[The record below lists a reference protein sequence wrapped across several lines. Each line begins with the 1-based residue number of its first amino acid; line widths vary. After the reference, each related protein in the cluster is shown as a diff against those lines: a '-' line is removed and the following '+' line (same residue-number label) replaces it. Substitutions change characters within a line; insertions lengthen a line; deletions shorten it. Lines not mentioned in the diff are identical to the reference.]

1 MAARRKQMKRR
12 VEGWKAKSW
21 YNVYAPDSFNK
32 AYIGNTISADPE
44 IVRGRVILTT
54 LGEITND
61 YSKQHIKMRFKV
73 QNVAGDAGYTE
84 FVGHEITKDYMRGL
98 VKRRSSRIDTLLL
111 LTTKDGRKV
120 RPTIT
125 TLTINRAN
133 ISQAHA
139 IRSSIAEF
147 MKKKAAETE
156 FETFVKEMVM
166 GDVARDVF
174 KAVKTIY
181 PVRRVEI
188 IKSKVEEGRA
198 TPRVAA

>member
-21 YNVYAPDSFNK
+21 YNVYAPDSFDRT
-32 AYIGNTISADPE
+32 YIGYTISGDPE
-44 IVRGRVILTT
+44 TVRGRVLQTT

-61 YSKQHIKMRFKV
+61 YGKQHIKMRFKV

-98 VKRRSSRIDTLLL
+98 VKRRSSRIDTLVL

-120 RPTIT
+120 RPTVT

-139 IRSSIAEF
+139 IRAAIAEF

-156 FETFVKEMVM
+156 FERFVKEMVM
-166 GDVARDVF
+166 GDVARDIF
-174 KAVKTIY
+174 KEVKTIY

-188 IKSKVEEGRA
+188 IKSKIEEGPR

>member
-1 MAARRKQMKRR
+1 MAVRRKQMKRR

-21 YNVYAPDSFNK
+21 YNVYAPDSFDR
-32 AYIGNTISADPE
+32 AYIGNTISGDPE
-44 IVRGRVILTT
+44 TVRGRVIQTT

-61 YSKQHIKMRFKV
+61 YGKQHIKMRFKV
-73 QNVAGDAGYTE
+73 QDVAGDAGYTE

-98 VKRRSSRIDTLLL
+98 VKRRSSRIDTLIL

-120 RPTIT
+120 RPTVT
-125 TLTINRAN
+125 TLTINRADV
-133 ISQAHA
+133 SQAHA
-139 IRSSIAEF
+139 IRAAIAEF

-156 FETFVKEMVM
+156 FETFVKEMVI
-166 GDVARDVF
+166 GDIARDIF
-174 KAVKTIY
+174 KEIKIIY

-188 IKSKVEEGRA
+188 IKSKVEEGAR

>member
-1 MAARRKQMKRR
+1 MKRR

-21 YNVYAPDSFNK
+21 YNVYAPDSFDR
-32 AYIGNTISADPE
+32 AYIGNTISGDPE
-44 IVRGRVILTT
+44 TVRGRVIQTT

-61 YSKQHIKMRFKV
+61 YGKQHIKMRFKV
-73 QNVAGDAGYTE
+73 QDVAGDAGYTE

-98 VKRRSSRIDTLLL
+98 VKRRSSRIDTLIL

-120 RPTIT
+120 RPTVT
-125 TLTINRAN
+125 TLTINRADV
-133 ISQAHA
+133 SQAHA
-139 IRSSIAEF
+139 IRAAIAEF

-156 FETFVKEMVM
+156 FETFVKEMVI
-166 GDVARDVF
+166 GDIARDIF
-174 KAVKTIY
+174 KEIKIIY

-188 IKSKVEEGRA
+188 IKSKVEEGAR